1 MFKRIL
7 LISISIF
14 LFFTGSVAASGI
26 EVEAQYDFQLA
37 VQYATN
43 NNIDT
48 LYLITSGGVYTTI
61 DSNFFFINKPLA
73 IVAKEG
79 LAERPILTHSDINEG
94 VLEIV
99 RVNEDFHIEGVIL
112 DGGHEQTHGLKYAIR
127 AGEWEGYPVNTGY
140 NITVKNCIFRDFY
153 QDKEVD
159 GAGHGVYFLKG
170 VDAGSVKV
178 EDCTFENFG
187 DEVIRMTETEKYDT
201 ERCLDTLIVRN
212 CSFTNGDAEC
222 IRFYADTDTATTDAY
237 VLIENIT
244 VNRSATRMMYIKNN
258 RYTTVKNVIVT
269 NSQFPAPD
277 RAERA
282 DYVMQIQQVGSYIS
296 HVDTLNMVWGL
307 NASDTRVSSTKGGDV
322 DEETIFAFDPDFED
336 EANFD
341 LRLKSTSHAYFSGEN
356 NAHLGD
362 LNNAV
367 VATPSVS
374 PLNVTV
380 VGNGSVTFSPER
392 TGLTFVTGTAVTLT
406 AVADSG
412 NSFVSWSG
420 DITVTTP
427 TANITVDG
435 IKNVVATFDVGTAVE
450 DEIVVNEFKL
460 SQNYPN
466 PFNPSTLINFSLA
479 EEGFTTL
486 KVYDIL
492 GKEVAV
498 LVNNNMTAGSHSV
511 VVDGSNFSSGIYFY
525 QIQSGDFTATKKM
538 MLVK

>member
-14 LFFTGSVAASGI
+14 LFYTGSVFASGI

-48 LYLITSGGVYTTI
+48 LYLATSGGVYTTT

-73 IVAKEG
+73 IVAKAG
-79 LAERPILTHSDINEG
+79 LAERPILTHSDINESN
-94 VLEIV
+94 LEIF
-99 RVNEDFHIEGVIL
+99 RINEDFIIEGVIL

-127 AGEWEGYPVNTGY
+127 AGEWEGYPVNSGY

-153 QDKEVD
+153 QDKD
-159 GAGHGVYFLKG
+159 PAGAGHGVYFLKG
-170 VDAGSVKV
+170 VDAGSVKI

-187 DEVIRMTETEKYDT
+187 DEVIRMTETEKYDID
-201 ERCLDTLIVRN
+201 RCLDTLIVRN
-212 CSFTNGDAEC
+212 SSFTNGDCEC
-222 IRFYADTDTATTDAY
+222 IRFYADTDTATVDAY

-258 RYTTVKNVIVT
+258 RYTTVRNVMVT
-269 NSQFPAPD
+269 NSQLPAAD

-282 DYVMQIQQVGSYIS
+282 DYVMQIQDVGSYIS

-307 NASDTRVSSTKGGDV
+307 NAADKRISATKGGDV
-322 DEETIFAFDPDFED
+322 DDATIFAFDPDYED

-341 LRLKSTSHAYFSGEN
+341 LRLKATSHAYYSGMN

-367 VATPSVS
+367 VATPAVS

-380 VGNGSVTFSPER
+380 VGNGSVEFFPTRF
-392 TGLTFVTGTAVTLT
+392 GLTFVTGTTVTMRAVP
-406 AVADSG
+406 DSG
-412 NSFVSWSG
+412 NSFVSWTGDASG
-420 DITVTTP
+420 TATTV
-427 TANITVDG
+427 NIIVDG
-435 IKNVVATFDVGTAVE
+435 IKNVVATFDVGTSV
-450 DEIVVNEFKL
+450 DNEIVVDKFSL

-466 PFNPSTLINFSLA
+466 PFNPATLINFSLA
-479 EEGFTTL
+479 SEGFTTL

-498 LVNNNMTAGSHSV
+498 LVNGNMSAGTHSV
-511 VVDGSNFSSGIYFY
+511 IVDGNNFSSGIYFY
-525 QIQSGDFTATKKM
+525 QILSGDFTATKKM